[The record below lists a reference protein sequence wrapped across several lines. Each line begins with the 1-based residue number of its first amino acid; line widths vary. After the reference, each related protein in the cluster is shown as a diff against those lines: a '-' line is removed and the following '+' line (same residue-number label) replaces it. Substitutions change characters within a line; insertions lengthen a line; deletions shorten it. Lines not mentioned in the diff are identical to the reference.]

1 MAKWRTDKHNN
12 TRSDSGP
19 GQAGPSMYVMYE
31 PTRKLQF
38 VEFIKITTY
47 IFVFPL
53 WDCYAKAWG
62 KLGGLPAEAAASTG
76 RAII

>member
-1 MAKWRTDKHNN
+1 MIKPVSPSSIVVIRITRTRPSWAK
-12 TRSDSGP
+12 
-19 GQAGPSMYVMYE
+19 Y
-31 PTRKLQF
+31 
-38 VEFIKITTY
+38 ITTY

>member
-1 MAKWRTDKHNN
+1 
-12 TRSDSGP
+12 
-19 GQAGPSMYVMYE
+19 MYVMYE

-62 KLGGLPAEAAASTG
+62 KLGGLPAEAAVSTG